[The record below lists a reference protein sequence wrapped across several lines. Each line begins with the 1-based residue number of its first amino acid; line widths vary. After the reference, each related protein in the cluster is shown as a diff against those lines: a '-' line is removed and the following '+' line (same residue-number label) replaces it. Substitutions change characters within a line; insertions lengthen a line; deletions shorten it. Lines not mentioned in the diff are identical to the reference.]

1 MKIDVFNH
9 ILPPRFHEKFQ
20 EVAGHH
26 GDMVR
31 RVFRVPLL
39 VDLDARFRLMDGFGD
54 YRQIISLASPP
65 IESYAGPELSPV
77 LARLANDGMAQLV
90 ERHADRF
97 PGFAASLP
105 MNNPDA
111 AVAELE
117 RAIRDLGACG
127 VQIFTNAAGRP
138 LDDAAFAPLF
148 ERMAAFDL
156 PIFLHPARGADMPDY
171 ACEPKSRYEIWWTF
185 GWPYETST
193 AMARLVFSGLF
204 DRFPNIKVI
213 AHHLGA
219 MIPYFANRIQHGWA
233 QLGKRTTDEDY
244 TGILMRLRKPLLEYF
259 RMFYGDTA
267 LFGSASGTRCG
278 LDFFGA
284 ERVLFASDMP
294 FDPEPGLFIRETIGA
309 LESLKLDVP
318 TSDLIYRRNA
328 EKLLHLQ

>member
-1 MKIDVFNH
+1 
-9 ILPPRFHEKFQ
+9 
-20 EVAGHH
+20 
-26 GDMVR
+26 
-31 RVFRVPLL
+31 
-39 VDLDARFRLMDGFGD
+39 
-54 YRQIISLASPP
+54 
-65 IESYAGPELSPV
+65 
-77 LARLANDGMAQLV
+77 
-90 ERHADRF
+90 
-97 PGFAASLP
+97 
-105 MNNPDA
+105 
-111 AVAELE
+111 
-117 RAIRDLGACG
+117 
-127 VQIFTNAAGRP
+127 
-138 LDDAAFAPLF
+138 
-148 ERMAAFDL
+148 
-156 PIFLHPARGADMPDY
+156 
-171 ACEPKSRYEIWWTF
+171 
-185 GWPYETST
+185 
-193 AMARLVFSGLF
+193 MARLVFSGLF

-244 TGILMRLRKPLLEYF
+244 TGILTRLRKPLLEYF

-309 LESLKLDVP
+309 LESLQLDVH